1 MKNHKVLVLGSN
13 GMAGHLIKEYL
24 SNNSKLE
31 LLGINDEYFLSS
43 KNNYLKK
50 IERMSPDIIINSLR
64 ITVNEC
70 DNNPKSGILINSVIP
85 KNLESFYYYSKVK
98 IIHLSTDCVFS
109 GEKGNYSENDT
120 PDGRTIYSM
129 TKLCGEIINAK
140 DLTIRTSYIG
150 PNLKNKNE
158 ELFDWFLHQK
168 EDIEGYEGSIW
179 NGVTTLELAKK
190 IEQSI
195 INNYCGIYHLCSKE
209 KLSKYKLLTLI
220 QKQWG
225 KNDIY
230 IKKIQGQQINRTLKD
245 NRSNISVS
253 NYKQMFKELYNFM
266 KQKRNIYGHYNIF
279 KG

>member
-24 SNNSKLE
+24 SNNSKLK

-50 IERMSPDIIINSLR
+50 IGRIAPDIIINSLR

-70 DNNPKSGILINSVIP
+70 ENDPKSGILINSVIP
-85 KNLESFYYYSKVK
+85 KNLENFFYYSKVK

-109 GEKGNYSENDT
+109 GDKGNYSEKDI
-120 PDGRTIYSM
+120 PDGRSIYSM
-129 TKLCGEIINAK
+129 TKLCGEIINEK

-158 ELFDWFLHQK
+158 ELFDWFLYQK
-168 EDIEGYEGSIW
+168 ENIEGYEGAIW

-190 IEQSI
+190 IEQLI
-195 INNYCGIYHLCSKE
+195 FDNYCGIYHLCSKE
-209 KLSKYKLLTLI
+209 KLSKYRLLTLI
-220 QKQWG
+220 KKQWR
-225 KNDIY
+225 KNDVY
-230 IKKIQGQQINRTLKD
+230 INKIQGQKIDRTLKD
-245 NRSNISVS
+245 NRKNISVT
-253 NYKQMFKELYNFM
+253 NYKEMFKELYNFM
-266 KQKRNIYGHYNIF
+266 EQKQNIYGHYNML
-279 KG
+279 KD